1 MNKEQFKVIA
11 YEPGFHSQ
19 ALPTWTDRLKAQDVF
34 EEGFDASKVKR
45 VDLPEVPG
53 GFQLLNVLTET
64 ETRKLIDISEML
76 GYDED
81 SPVSLPHEVRHNE
94 NFNWVVSK
102 VVDQTIWERSKHLI
116 TEEFQ
121 NQTAKGINARF
132 RFYKYKKGDFFKPHT
147 DGAWPGSRV
156 IDGQL
161 IANAYPRLYSQYTYL
176 ILLSDEFEGGNTQ
189 FYVSK
194 DTPNKPARNP
204 VNANIVNIRIPRGG
218 VLCFPHGQHPLHCL
232 HSSEEITKGVKYI
245 IRTDIL
251 FG

>member
-19 ALPTWTDRLKAQDVF
+19 ALPTWTDRLKTHDVF
-34 EEGFDASKVKR
+34 EEEFDVSKVKR
-45 VDLPEVPG
+45 VDLSEVPG

-116 TEEFQ
+116 TK
-121 NQTAKGINARF
+121 NF
-132 RFYKYKKGDFFKPHT
+132 RIK
-147 DGAWPGSRV
+147 R
-156 IDGQL
+156 
-161 IANAYPRLYSQYTYL
+161 
-176 ILLSDEFEGGNTQ
+176 
-189 FYVSK
+189 
-194 DTPNKPARNP
+194 
-204 VNANIVNIRIPRGG
+204 
-218 VLCFPHGQHPLHCL
+218 
-232 HSSEEITKGVKYI
+232 
-245 IRTDIL
+245 
-251 FG
+251 